1 MWATS
6 PSCLTSH
13 WKKWWI
19 CQRSLTGERMH
30 VLRIAQVSK
39 RSEIKQIVDPV
50 GPLVPSK
57 PWRIAFALPAR
68 DRKTSIYPLRMWLLV
83 ILWEIW
89 AAMEVSLQQF
99 TPTTRPLELLMA
111 AILVTSP
118 CAILINWSLALIIA
132 PRPNTPTAPEVRLH
146 PDALASALIMEPPGE
161 AANTM
166 ELVATVFANR
176 ERIASAQMQWCRK
189 SIRMVLSQAC
199 SLCIKA
205 SCPTSPVFTRLACS
219 SRILCLVDMP
229 SRSWDGALRMEL
241 HTGWW
246 PTAGML
252 IGVIMATSRSREAPT
267 NARLRIQL
275 LMVALWL
282 VCLSF
287 PAQKRWWFEVVWV
300 TAGNPCFFGGPA
312 SFAWSRFSLGDH
324 KPMLVDLDIY
334 VPWPMI
340 PERLLVAGAAARRRR
355 KKGSERGKGL
365 ERQRSHVTW
374 FVQIA
379 PVEGANW
386 NFCGAFFQHIWM
398 DFATPG
404 AAVWPLGEWRAI
416 GRWTSQSLVESCN
429 YLFPCGSECKP

>member
-1 MWATS
+1 MYHIVLFDYDFFETHRKDTNHAEPCRALPARSWLMQWILLALGWQVKICGLLVPLWVRLRFWWELCRMWATS

-229 SRSWDGALRMEL
+229 SRSWDGALRMEH

-282 VCLSF
+282 VCPSF

-300 TAGNPCFFGGPA
+300 TAGNPCFFWGTRQ
-312 SFAWSRFSLGDH
+312 FCVVRF
-324 KPMLVDLDIY
+324 
-334 VPWPMI
+334 
-340 PERLLVAGAAARRRR
+340 
-355 KKGSERGKGL
+355 
-365 ERQRSHVTW
+365 
-374 FVQIA
+374 
-379 PVEGANW
+379 
-386 NFCGAFFQHIWM
+386 
-398 DFATPG
+398 
-404 AAVWPLGEWRAI
+404 
-416 GRWTSQSLVESCN
+416 
-429 YLFPCGSECKP
+429 